1 MLPFIASFSV
11 HAEVGFKYDFRLYR
25 LSSGLLHVLV
35 HELYSKSTLNKR

>member
-25 LSSGLLHVLV
+25 LSSGLLHV
-35 HELYSKSTLNKR
+35 HELCSKSTLNKR